1 MESLTIHKKEQ
12 KITFQDQNRNIVY
25 LLRFVF
31 GLNLLNSVIFFL
43 LFKSQEDAL
52 KWIWLV
58 FAGINILGLWFAL
71 TKISIAK
78 TLEFN
83 EIQAVQKHSVLG
95 TLNKLK
101 NGKFRKIFIPKDSQE
116 AEKLMKLFNY

>member
-25 LLRFVF
+25 LIRFVF

-43 LFKSQEDAL
+43 LFNSQEDAL

-83 EIQAVQKHSVLG
+83 KIQAVQKHSVLG
-95 TLNKLK
+95 TLFKLK
-101 NGKFRKIFIPKDSQE
+101 NGKFRKVFIPKDSQE

>member
-95 TLNKLK
+95 TLFKLK
-101 NGKFRKIFIPKDSQE
+101 NGKFRKVFIPKDSQE